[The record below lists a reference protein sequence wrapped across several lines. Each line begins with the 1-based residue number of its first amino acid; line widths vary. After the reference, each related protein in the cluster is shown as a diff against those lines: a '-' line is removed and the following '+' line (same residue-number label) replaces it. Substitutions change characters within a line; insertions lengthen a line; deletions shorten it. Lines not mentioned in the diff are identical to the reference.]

1 MVLLGVLGRRFHTRA
16 RERLSK
22 ARSTCCARLSVSIN
36 NLLQIQHPPEQPLS
50 PAPSL
55 VLTGPRFKNKP
66 GATLGRAVDPP
77 AALQSRTWPDPSSPL
92 GIYEEERFCTG
103 ASSWFFLAMQ
113 SQVFFGWGKW
123 GVNVLWLQCWVFRG
137 DLLLSYSPGCFP
149 APPRLP
155 DSWKPSASGLNLIF
169 ILFFLNI
176 GGG

>member
-22 ARSTCCARLSVSIN
+22 ARSTCRARLSVSIN

-92 GIYEEERFCTG
+92 GIYEEERFRTG
-103 ASSWFFLAMQ
+103 ASSWVFFWPRKAEFFL
-113 SQVFFGWGKW
+113 VG
-123 GVNVLWLQCWVFRG
+123 
-137 DLLLSYSPGCFP
+137 
-149 APPRLP
+149 
-155 DSWKPSASGLNLIF
+155 ASGA
-169 ILFFLNI
+169 
-176 GGG
+176 